1 MKKFG
6 DSHMHEAEKT
16 SPVIFRVSLNTIPLV
31 VISPTVRA
39 LSAETIVLPERR
51 NAVDNVATFL
61 IIVLWG
67 QADKHSVT
75 LAFKKIQ
82 MTIDSNTGPQLR
94 IISQGAI
101 VLGSTCKTHHNCSW
115 KSSIEYRYGSLMK
128 SNLKFYPRY

>member
-1 MKKFG
+1 MQKFRN
-6 DSHMHEAEKT
+6 SHMREAEKT

-39 LSAETIVLPERR
+39 LSAETIVPPERR

-82 MTIDSNTGPQLR
+82 MMIERNMGTIACV
-94 IISQGAI
+94 ISVKAN
-101 VLGSTCKTHHNCSW
+101 VFRSTWKTCGDGSW
-115 KSSIEYRYGSLMK
+115 KRSIEYRITI
-128 SNLKFYPRY
+128 

>member
-6 DSHMHEAEKT
+6 NSHIREVEKT

-75 LAFKKIQ
+75 LAFNKIQ
-82 MTIDSNTGPQLR
+82 MMIKSSIGTQLCVVFR
-94 IISQGAI
+94 GAK
-101 VLGSTCKTHHNCSW
+101 VLRSTRKTYHNCGW
-115 KSSIEYRYGSLMK
+115 KRSIEYRYGSLRK
-128 SNLKFYPRY
+128 

>member
-1 MKKFG
+1 MQKFRN
-6 DSHMHEAEKT
+6 SHMREAEKT

-39 LSAETIVLPERR
+39 LSAETIVPPERR

-82 MTIDSNTGPQLR
+82 MMIERNMGTLAYV
-94 IISQGAI
+94 ISIGEN
-101 VLGSTCKTHHNCSW
+101 VFRSTRVTCGDGRC
-115 KSSIEYRYGSLMK
+115 IEYPITIIYYIIAMDLS
-128 SNLKFYPRY
+128 